1 MPSKTP
7 INWLFNDIWCYLFIA
22 CSNFKIDVCQ
32 QAAVRVYYILQWL
45 RAKMFPGSFYSSGCC
60 KEHLSNDSWFRSFS
74 ICVISKDFLFFVSS
88 HYLETQWHLS
98 SFVWHIF
105 LFGTWTKIG
114 QADHRYE
121 NEESLNCS
129 FLLNFSDVLIESK
142 IFCDVICE
150 GEKLNISQLLNA

>member
-1 MPSKTP
+1 
-7 INWLFNDIWCYLFIA
+7 
-22 CSNFKIDVCQ
+22 
-32 QAAVRVYYILQWL
+32 
-45 RAKMFPGSFYSSGCC
+45 MFPGSFYSSGCC

-105 LFGTWTKIG
+105 LFGTLTKIG

-150 GEKLNISQLLNA
+150 GGNYKQSWALFTLSWKLFERKRIITRASREKMK